1 MKSKKIILISVA
13 VLLISLAAF
22 GVYRT
27 WEERLWPFS
36 TGTSD
41 EAFLGTTFGMSPQE
55 VRRSLAH
62 HGAQLL
68 SYEDY
73 RKTEPEPSIE
83 TPVGFIPLFSDDRRE
98 DASFYMSSIKMF
110 DSKVEAEFSFRRG
123 RLASVGVH
131 IDPIAHSKAESVL
144 AAIESR
150 LRSTY
155 QFSRREDS
163 HDVAGAYTL
172 HFTSASA
179 IPSLWVNLTDR
190 DRPIIILTVVH
201 PTTQLTRKREIESR
215 ESTAFGAHK

>member
-13 VLLISLAAF
+13 VVVFGLAGF
-22 GVYRT
+22 GAYHI
-27 WEERLWPFS
+27 WEERFWPFS
-36 TGTSD
+36 TGTGD
-41 EAFLGTTFGMSPQE
+41 EAFLGTTFGMSQQE

-83 TPVGFIPLFSDDRRE
+83 TFGFIPMFSDDRRE
-98 DASFYMSSIKMF
+98 DASFYMSSVEMF

-123 RLASVGVH
+123 HLASVGVH

-144 AAIESR
+144 AAVESK
-150 LRSTY
+150 LRSAY
-155 QFSRREDS
+155 RFSGREDS
-163 HDVAGAYTL
+163 HDVPGAYTL

-179 IPSLWVNLTDR
+179 SPSLWVNLTKR
-190 DRPIIILTVVH
+190 EHPIIILTVVH
-201 PTTQLTRKREIESR
+201 PTTQLTRKREIQNR
-215 ESTAFGAHK
+215 ESTAFGADK